1 MGKSSDLN
9 PAMVKQLADE
19 LKKCSKAELLKAQLD
34 DCLDKI
40 VHMYTEN
47 GIKIIYTQENRK
59 LIAKADDLRAQIE
72 RLRKN

>member
-1 MGKSSDLN
+1 MGKKNSLN
-9 PAMVKQLADE
+9 SAMVKQLSDE
-19 LKKCSKAELLKAQLD
+19 IKHDSKLELLEAQLN

>member
-1 MGKSSDLN
+1 MGKKNSLN
-9 PAMVKQLADE
+9 SAMVKQLSDE
-19 LKKCSKAELLKAQLD
+19 IKHDSKLELLEAQLN

-40 VHMYTEN
+40 VRLYSQD
-47 GIKIIYTQENRK
+47 GIKMIYGQENQR